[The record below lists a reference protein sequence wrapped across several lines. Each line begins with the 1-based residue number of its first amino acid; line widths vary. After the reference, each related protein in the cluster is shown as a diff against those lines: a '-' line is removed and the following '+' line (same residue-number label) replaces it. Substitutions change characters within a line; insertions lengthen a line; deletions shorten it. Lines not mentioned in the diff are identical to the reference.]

1 MEDLSE
7 KEQLDQIRFWWSKYG
22 TYILGGIVLGVSLL
36 VGFNYFQNQTMQSQL
51 EASAIYE
58 KLIQQVSDNNL
69 EDAQQTANEMHASYE
84 NTVYATQAYLA
95 MARLYMD
102 QNRDTDAADSL
113 KKILNSG
120 AESEFKDIAR
130 LRLAR
135 IYLYQEKPEEV
146 INLLSSYVSGSFAIS
161 YGEVLGDAYAM
172 LGKISDAESVY
183 ERVLMD
189 PRAQS
194 SVDIEY
200 VRWKALDLPKLKV
213 NSEDVNKVINTME
226 SNDNNEDLEVAK

>member
-69 EDAQQTANEMHASYE
+69 EDAQQTAIEMYASYE

-102 QNRDTDAADSL
+102 QNRDKDAADSL
-113 KKILNSG
+113 KK
-120 AESEFKDIAR
+120 
-130 LRLAR
+130 
-135 IYLYQEKPEEV
+135 Y
-146 INLLSSYVSGSFAIS
+146 
-161 YGEVLGDAYAM
+161 
-172 LGKISDAESVY
+172 
-183 ERVLMD
+183 
-189 PRAQS
+189 
-194 SVDIEY
+194 
-200 VRWKALDLPKLKV
+200 
-213 NSEDVNKVINTME
+213 
-226 SNDNNEDLEVAK
+226 